1 MYTIATLIPTYPS
14 VGDMI
19 TFSLMG
25 FGVVLFVLLM
35 LSMIT
40 STVGLFFKEKK
51 KAAEKNVEV
60 KQAAAKQVPQDHEFV
75 ISAAVAAVMPEL
87 QKDNAELLAVL
98 TAAAVTV
105 LEEEHVVVSF
115 KEVVPDMSYAR
126 QGRQQI
132 YASKNYIPRR

>member
-51 KAAEKNVEV
+51 KAAEKTL
-60 KQAAAKQVPQDHEFV
+60 KLSKR
-75 ISAAVAAVMPEL
+75 
-87 QKDNAELLAVL
+87 
-98 TAAAVTV
+98 
-105 LEEEHVVVSF
+105 
-115 KEVVPDMSYAR
+115 R
-126 QGRQQI
+126 QSRCLKTTN
-132 YASKNYIPRR
+132 S

>member
-40 STVGLFFKEKK
+40 STVGLFFKE
-51 KAAEKNVEV
+51 EKE
-60 KQAAAKQVPQDHEFV
+60 
-75 ISAAVAAVMPEL
+75 
-87 QKDNAELLAVL
+87 
-98 TAAAVTV
+98 
-105 LEEEHVVVSF
+105 
-115 KEVVPDMSYAR
+115 
-126 QGRQQI
+126 GC
-132 YASKNYIPRR
+132 

>member
-19 TFSLMG
+19 VFSLMG
-25 FGVVLFVLLM
+25 FGVVLFVLMM

-40 STVGLFFKEKK
+40 STVGLFFKQ
-51 KAAEKNVEV
+51 KNKPSKEAVEV
-60 KQAAAKQVPQDHEFV
+60 KQAAKPVPQDHEFV

-87 QKDNAELLAVL
+87 QKDNSELLVVL
-98 TAAAVTV
+98 TAAAAAA
-105 LEEEHVVVSF
+105 LEEEHVVISF
-115 KEVVPDMSYAR
+115 KEAVPDMSYAR

>member
-25 FGVVLFVLLM
+25 FGVVLFVLAM

-40 STVGLFFKEKK
+40 STVGLFFKGKK

-60 KQAAAKQVPQDHEFV
+60 KQAAAKPVPQDHEFV

-98 TAAAVTV
+98 TAAAAAV

>member
-25 FGVVLFVLLM
+25 FGVVLFVLAM

-98 TAAAVTV
+98 TAAAATV

>member
-1 MYTIATLIPTYPS
+1 
-14 VGDMI
+14 
-19 TFSLMG
+19 
-25 FGVVLFVLLM
+25 
-35 LSMIT
+35 
-40 STVGLFFKEKK
+40 
-51 KAAEKNVEV
+51 
-60 KQAAAKQVPQDHEFV
+60 
-75 ISAAVAAVMPEL
+75 MPEL

-98 TAAAVTV
+98 TAAAATV